1 MFSPRLSQ
9 RVLPLQRVAR
19 LRDAFRAVHV
29 EPSEN
34 AVQELIQTS
43 PVVFFSKSYCPM
55 CTRVK
60 EVFDDMDIKPLTI
73 ELDDL
78 ETGDDIHSVLVEM
91 TSLRTVPNVFING
104 KHIGGC
110 DSVMKLVKSNKLLD
124 TINQHA

>member
-9 RVLPLQRVAR
+9 RVLPLQRVTR
-19 LRDAFRAVHV
+19 LREAFRAVHV

-43 PVVFFSKSYCPM
+43 PVVFFSKSYCPV

-60 EVFDDMDIKPLTI
+60 ELFDDMDIKPLTI